1 MPLRARSNVFCRLR
15 ARPFCLALCLGAS
28 VWACGSPPQAKSVP
42 AAEHTVP
49 ATALVSDDAF
59 AAALRDLLTTD
70 PASAERAARV
80 DGVCAKQLSR
90 SLRRFDQGSTERGVA
105 ALSGAL
111 ALVRPGQLSVR
122 SLGTD
127 GPTALTLASREF
139 AKRGEEGRARAVYEL
154 LARAGTP
161 PQQAD
166 AKEHIA
172 AIDVWLGGLGK
183 GLAVQT
189 AGIQARA
196 AVYRA
201 LLEPSAEAMDS
212 AAQRLQDW
220 ISRAMQ
226 LRDAYVAR
234 RVTPSRDEG
243 QEAFRALG
251 EGPTLL
257 VALHLRHADAKGA
270 LAAIDRAGAR
280 QLLRGDLLRTLQ
292 RVQDKPSPDHWID
305 VLRTLRGKPGERG
318 QDDEESGIETDAV
331 RAANFGVLIEAYR
344 LDASQPE
351 VAGALATLLV
361 DFGMAEAAPA
371 VLVPAATANPE
382 PRLLSGAM
390 AVTLRAMAEEVEAE
404 DAEAAQR
411 AFVAAKPLLDLAGKS
426 PANLQPG
433 PARVFGLM
441 GEIFLREGDAK
452 AARPHLERSLGL
464 EKNPVTMLQLAR
476 VDAFEQRIA
485 PALARLKEAAAHP
498 EVAKAPVA
506 HAEFLLAQS
515 DIERENGAVPA
526 ARGSAEQALR
536 VLAAALP
543 QSEGDGRARIERLI
557 ARAFDR
563 LGAADRAG
571 KALERAL
578 AAAPSDKRQAAATLG
593 QQISRALLLKDV
605 KLGKDSFA
613 RSLSYDL
620 EPSELVY
627 SALWLRAL
635 EKLTKAPTDGAAD
648 RVLAQLKDDKR
659 WSGRL
664 ASFALGATTETQ
676 LRSFAKSNAQRA
688 EASFYVALAR
698 RGQGDDKAADEALR
712 QVVALGALELVET
725 QLAKDMLAGAGARM
739 PGAVPNVGI
748 P

>member
-1 MPLRARSNVFCRLR
+1 M
-15 ARPFCLALCLGAS
+15 
-28 VWACGSPPQAKSVP
+28 
-42 AAEHTVP
+42 
-49 ATALVSDDAF
+49 
-59 AAALRDLLTTD
+59 
-70 PASAERAARV
+70 
-80 DGVCAKQLSR
+80 CAKQLSR
-90 SLRRFDQGSTERGVA
+90 SRYRFEQGSAERGVI

-111 ALVRPGQLSVR
+111 AIVRPGQLGVR
-122 SLGTD
+122 SLGAD
-127 GPTALTLASREF
+127 GPSALSLAAREF

-154 LARAGTP
+154 LARGGP
-161 PQQAD
+161 PAEQAD
-166 AKEHIA
+166 ARDHIA

-183 GLAVQT
+183 GQALQS

-201 LLEPSAEAMDS
+201 LLEPSAEAMDA
-212 AAQRLQDW
+212 AAQRLGEW
-220 ISRAMQ
+220 ISRALQ

-234 RVTPSRDEG
+234 RITPSRDEG

-270 LAAIDRAGAR
+270 LAAVDRASAKP
-280 QLLRGDLLRTLQ
+280 LLRGDLLRALQ
-292 RVQDKPSPDHWID
+292 RVQDKPTPDRWID
-305 VLRTLRGKPGERG
+305 VLRTLRGKQGERG
-318 QDDEESGIETDAV
+318 QEDEESAIEADAV

-371 VLVPAATANPE
+371 VLVPAAAANPE
-382 PRLLSGAM
+382 PRMLSGAM

-404 DAEAAQR
+404 DAEAARR
-411 AFVAAKPLLDLAGKS
+411 AFVAAKPLLDLATKTPG
-426 PANLQPG
+426 NLQPS
-433 PARVFGLM
+433 PARVYGLM

-476 VDAFEQRIA
+476 VDAFDHRVA
-485 PALARLKEAAAHP
+485 PALARLKEAAGHP
-498 EVAKAPVA
+498 EVLKAPAA

-515 DIERENGAVPA
+515 DIEREDGAVPA
-526 ARGSAEQALR
+526 ARASAEQALR

-543 QSEGDGRARIERLI
+543 ETEGDGRARIERLI
-557 ARAFDR
+557 ARTLDR
-563 LGAADRAG
+563 LGAVERAT

-578 AAAPSDKRQAAATLG
+578 AAAPSDKRQAGATLG
-593 QQISRALLLKDV
+593 QQVSRALLLRDA
-605 KLGKDSFA
+605 KLGKESFA

-635 EKLTKAPTDGAAD
+635 EKLTKAPSDGAAE
-648 RVLAQLKDDKR
+648 RVLSQLKDDKR

-664 ASFALGATTETQ
+664 ASFALGGTTEPQ
-676 LRSFAKSNAQRA
+676 LMGFAKSNAQRA
-688 EASFYVALAR
+688 EAAFYIALAR
-698 RGQGDDKAADEALR
+698 RAKGDDKGADEALR
-712 QVVALGALELVET
+712 QVVATGAIELVET
-725 QLAKDMLAGAGARM
+725 QLAKDMLAGAGARL
-739 PGAVPNVGI
+739 PGRVPDVGI